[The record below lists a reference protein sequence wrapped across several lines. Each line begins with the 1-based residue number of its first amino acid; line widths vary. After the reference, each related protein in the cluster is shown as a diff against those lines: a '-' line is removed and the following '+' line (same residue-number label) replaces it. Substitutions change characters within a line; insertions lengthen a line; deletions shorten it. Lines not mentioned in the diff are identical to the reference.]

1 MVFKEFFCLMIYVII
16 IIKMEVGW
24 GVGVGVWIDIY
35 YCDFLLISFMKSLI
49 VLFKVIIE
57 IVKINSIKC

>member
-16 IIKMEVGW
+16 IIKMEGGGGGYGQIFIIV
-24 GVGVGVWIDIY
+24 I
-35 YCDFLLISFMKSLI
+35 FLLISFMKNLI

>member
-16 IIKMEVGW
+16 IIKMEGGGGYGQIFIIV
-24 GVGVGVWIDIY
+24 I
-35 YCDFLLISFMKSLI
+35 FLLISFMKNLI

>member
-16 IIKMEVGW
+16 IIKMEGEGGGYGQIFIIV
-24 GVGVGVWIDIY
+24 I
-35 YCDFLLISFMKSLI
+35 FLLISFMKNLI
-49 VLFKVIIE
+49 VLFKVVIE

>member
-16 IIKMEVGW
+16 IVKMEGGGGYGQIFIIV
-24 GVGVGVWIDIY
+24 I
-35 YCDFLLISFMKSLI
+35 FLLISFMKNLI

>member
-16 IIKMEVGW
+16 IIKMEGGGGYGQIFIIV
-24 GVGVGVWIDIY
+24 I
-35 YCDFLLISFMKSLI
+35 FLLISFMKNLI
-49 VLFKVIIE
+49 VLFKVVIE